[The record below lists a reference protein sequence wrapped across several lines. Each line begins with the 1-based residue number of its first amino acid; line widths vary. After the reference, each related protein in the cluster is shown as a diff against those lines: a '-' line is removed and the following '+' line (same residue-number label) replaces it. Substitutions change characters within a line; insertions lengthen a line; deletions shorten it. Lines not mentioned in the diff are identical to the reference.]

1 MRYACCKLCLFEQ
14 AICIISVRDEPVLF
28 VHSELSEKGLQP
40 CHLFSYKSRKAAE
53 PTTHLTNIE
62 LCKDHELQARKE
74 VSGRRY
80 QPLRPGLDL
89 QSQLQ
94 DTKNFLQRTFKSCKT
109 AKILW
114 FQITENCSLHSACN
128 LATVS
133 QLHVLKTL
141 VCN

>member
-89 QSQLQ
+89 QS
-94 DTKNFLQRTFKSCKT
+94 
-109 AKILW
+109 
-114 FQITENCSLHSACN
+114 
-128 LATVS
+128 
-133 QLHVLKTL
+133 
-141 VCN
+141 